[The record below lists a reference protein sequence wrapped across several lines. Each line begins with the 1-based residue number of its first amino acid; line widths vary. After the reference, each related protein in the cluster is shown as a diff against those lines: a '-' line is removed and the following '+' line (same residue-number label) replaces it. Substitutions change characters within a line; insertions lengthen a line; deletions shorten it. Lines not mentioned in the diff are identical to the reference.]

1 MKRSSQRFVVAA
13 VAFSSAAVWQGLNL
27 LSALECLIAFTGV
40 YAIAGALQG
49 GRARLERQRG
59 SGSRDT
65 RSRSSRAARRR
76 VERPRERS
84 ASLPDV
90 YDRPRRS
97 ALRSGEALF
106 DGGRLG
112 SSDEWASAADGA
124 W

>member
-1 MKRSSQRFVVAA
+1 MKRLSQRFVLAA

-27 LSALECLIAFTGV
+27 LSALECLIAFTVV
-40 YAIAGALQG
+40 YAIAGAMQN

-59 SGSRDT
+59 HGSRET
-65 RSRSSRAARRR
+65 RSRSPREARRR

-84 ASLPDV
+84 TSLPDV
-90 YDRPRRS
+90 YDRPRKS

-106 DGGRLG
+106 DDGRLG